1 MSPRKI
7 RKVIKVKVD
16 PAVSSNV
23 RSNITR
29 GPVQVHV
36 NKPSKPA
43 SVAAIRRSN
52 VQPNFKQPTV
62 FKPITKIWNASDT
75 VYIIGGGPSLKNF
88 KWSELNNKK
97 TIAIN
102 KALLSYPNAD
112 AVYWT
117 DGRFYNWHKKDIDSF
132 KGLKYTIAPRREM
145 SEDIHLLK
153 RGEKYGL
160 STSLNTLSH
169 GMNSGYAAINLALHL
184 GSKRIV
190 LLGYDMGNVGSS
202 SHYHDG
208 YPINAT
214 SDTIYNKHFLPGFN
228 ILKEHIKGKGIE
240 IFNACPTSRLD
251 SFKKITI
258 EESLSLR

>member
-23 RSNITR
+23 KSNITR

-52 VQPNFKQPTV
+52 VQPKFKQPTV

-102 KALLSYPNAD
+102 KSLLSYPNAD

-117 DGRFYNWHKKDIDSF
+117 DGRF
-132 KGLKYTIAPRREM
+132 L
-145 SEDIHLLK
+145 
-153 RGEKYGL
+153 
-160 STSLNTLSH
+160 
-169 GMNSGYAAINLALHL
+169 
-184 GSKRIV
+184 
-190 LLGYDMGNVGSS
+190 
-202 SHYHDG
+202 
-208 YPINAT
+208 
-214 SDTIYNKHFLPGFN
+214 
-228 ILKEHIKGKGIE
+228 
-240 IFNACPTSRLD
+240 
-251 SFKKITI
+251 
-258 EESLSLR
+258 